1 MEMNRPMIK
10 TVHVE
15 CKQERVSSC
24 MEPLL
29 ISYKLIFDVQI
40 GNVVVPVTLEQTNFA
55 DLERIVCDT
64 AAKILNEQISE
75 QIKNNN

>member
-1 MEMNRPMIK
+1 MIK
-10 TVHVE
+10 SVQVVS
-15 CKQERVSSC
+15 KQEQVSAC
-24 MEPLL
+24 REPLL

-40 GNVVVPVTLEQTNFA
+40 GNVIVPVTLEQTNFA
-55 DLERIVCDT
+55 DLERIICDS